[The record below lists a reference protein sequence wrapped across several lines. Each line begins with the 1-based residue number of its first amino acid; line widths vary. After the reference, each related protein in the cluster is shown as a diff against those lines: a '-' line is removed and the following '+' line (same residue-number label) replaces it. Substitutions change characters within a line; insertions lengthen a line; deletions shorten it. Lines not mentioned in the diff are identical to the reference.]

1 MAHGTNLL
9 DDFRGKYNVGDIVFL
24 KPNQPFIFPHHIKS
38 REMLV
43 KIEDKQVVTF
53 TNNGVPFL
61 IDRLSFIYKT
71 HIDSYLVC
79 INDGMI
85 QWSIPSNENL
95 RYEDSR
101 GVNNEENN

>member
-1 MAHGTNLL
+1 MAHEINFL

-43 KIEDKQVVTF
+43 KIEDKQVVKF
-53 TNNGVPFL
+53 TNHDGVPFPFL
-61 IDRLSFIYKT
+61 VDSLSFVYTT
-71 HIDSYLVC
+71 HINSYLVC

-85 QWSIPSNENL
+85 QWSIPGNENL
-95 RYEDSR
+95 RYEYS
-101 GVNNEENN
+101 